1 MHATVT
7 SMTSRALV
15 VCSSD
20 DVRRTID
27 AVLRAAGFEAID
39 AVDGESALYVSG
51 QQLLDA
57 VLIVAPLPGIGAEE
71 LCRELRRRGRM
82 AIIAI
87 SGGAESRRISALAAG
102 ADDHVDLPFDAN
114 ELEARLRAVVRR
126 TTGSLAV
133 ERRVRVG
140 PVVIRVAH
148 GSATI
153 VPTEA
158 DLDAEDATVLAALA
172 EHPGFVIAREAL
184 RERLAARH
192 GADAA
197 DHLDDYVAR
206 LAGVLEAAGAPAVH
220 IVQGD
225 GVVLQPE

>member
-1 MHATVT
+1 VCASVDARAT
-7 SMTSRALV
+7 
-15 VCSSD
+15 
-20 DVRRTID
+20 IE
-27 AVLRAAGFEAID
+27 AVLRAAGFEAVD
-39 AVDGESALYVSG
+39 AVDAESALYVSG
-51 QQLLDA
+51 QQLVDA
-57 VLIVAPLPGIGAEE
+57 VVIVAPLPGIGAEE
-71 LCRELRRRGRM
+71 LCRQLRRRGRT
-82 AIIAI
+82 AIIVL
-87 SGGAESRRISALAAG
+87 SGGGQRQRIAALAAG
-102 ADDHVDLPFDAN
+102 ADDHVELPFHVD

-126 TTGSLAV
+126 TAGSLAV

-158 DLDAEDATVLAALA
+158 DLEAEDATVLAALA

-197 DHLDDYVAR
+197 DHLDDYVDR
-206 LAGVLEAAGAPAVH
+206 LARVLEAAGAPAVH
-220 IVQGD
+220 VVQGA
-225 GVVLQPE
+225 GVVLQP